1 MKLHLHAHCR
11 TGPSSILPHAALLA
25 SSRGQLRA
33 PCQPVLSPLWCHPG
47 PPHAIRV
54 WVHTN
59 APGRTGFPDLD
70 ILRCASAVCARLR
83 QSARRLLKSPMCY
96 YPSPLASRFSHA
108 RAHRLCHRN
117 VPHASPR
124 TPPRFTP
131 ATPVRPRGA
140 PLREPPPTPPR
151 RLHSNSIC
159 ADTRRRVVRGARF
172 RFLENATRARARL
185 LRGWPGERSS

>member
-33 PCQPVLSPLWCHPG
+33 PCQPRSCLLCGATLVHPTPYASGFIPMRQAARAFPISTFYAVPL
-47 PPHAIRV
+47 
-54 WVHTN
+54 
-59 APGRTGFPDLD
+59 
-70 ILRCASAVCARLR
+70 
-83 QSARRLLKSPMCY
+83 QSAPVSDNPPGVSLNLLYMCY
-96 YPSPLASRFSHA
+96 YTLSILLPPASPPP
-108 RAHRLCHRN
+108 AHRLCHRN
-117 VPHASPR
+117 VQHASPR

-151 RLHSNSIC
+151 RLHTPTAS
-159 ADTRRRVVRGARF
+159 ARTRDGDRELLLGARVF
-172 RFLENATRARARL
+172 AF
-185 LRGWPGERSS
+185 